1 MKKLLLIVIV
11 FGLWRNAAAQDYD
24 PELVNT
30 WELVAIDRDLL
41 PTAYTTDVSP
51 TITPYLKVNAD
62 LSFEGFGA
70 CNSFTGSFSVGVGTG
85 LESIFIPEFS
95 ATDNTC
101 DSESQNNYEDAYFW
115 QLNLPVPLLEYEY
128 SITTGSDGE
137 HLLTLGFGSG
147 FYLYFTPTTLNVNEQ
162 HLSPIKVYPN
172 PTSDYFVISKSLTA
186 DSEIIIYSINGM
198 QRKLTY
204 NPTGQ
209 YDVSDLASGV
219 YFLEIITDQ
228 QVFRAKVVKR

>member
-11 FGLWRNAAAQDYD
+11 FGLWGNAAAQDYD
-24 PELVNT
+24 PEIVNT
-30 WELVAIDRDLL
+30 WGLVAIDRDLL
-41 PTAYTTDVSP
+41 PTAYTADVSP

-137 HLLTLGFGSG
+137 PLLTLGFGSG

-162 HLSPIKVYPN
+162 RLSPIKVYPN
-172 PTSDYFVISKSLTA
+172 PTSDYFVISKSIPA
-186 DSEIIIYSINGM
+186 DAEVTLFSISGQIQKLDYKTNGV
-198 QRKLTY
+198 
-204 NPTGQ
+204 
-209 YDVSDLASGV
+209 YDVSFLSSGV
-219 YFLEIITDQ
+219 YFLTIMTSEWRE
-228 QVFRAKVVKR
+228 QVKLVKN

>member
-1 MKKLLLIVIV
+1 MTKLLLIVIV
-11 FGLWRNAAAQDYD
+11 FGLWGNAAAQDYD

-30 WELVAIDRDLL
+30 WGLVAIDRDLL

-51 TITPYLKVNAD
+51 AITPYLKVNAD

-137 HLLTLGFGSG
+137 PLLTLGFGSG
-147 FYLYFTPTTLNVNEQ
+147 FYLYFTPTTLNVSEQ
-162 HLSPIKVYPN
+162 PLSTLQVYPN
-172 PTSDYFVISKSLTA
+172 PTSDYFVINKSVPA
-186 DSEIIIYSINGM
+186 DAQITLFSMSGQIQKLDYKTNGV
-198 QRKLTY
+198 Y
-204 NPTGQ
+204 N
-209 YDVSDLASGV
+209 VSFLSSGV
-219 YFLEIITDQ
+219 YFLTITTSEWRK
-228 QVFRAKVVKR
+228 QVKLVKN

>member
-11 FGLWRNAAAQDYD
+11 FGLWGNAAAQDYD

-30 WELVAIDRDLL
+30 WKLVAIDRDLL

-51 TITPYLKVNAD
+51 AITPYLKVNAD
-62 LSFEGFGA
+62 LSFEGLGA
-70 CNSFTGSFSVGVGTG
+70 CNSFTGSFSMGVGTG
-85 LESIFIPEFS
+85 LEIIFIPEFS

-137 HLLTLGFGSG
+137 PLLTLGFGSG

-162 HLSPIKVYPN
+162 HLSPIKVHPN
-172 PTSDYFVISKSLTA
+172 PTSDYFVINKSIPA
-186 DSEIIIYSINGM
+186 DAEITLFSTSGQIQKLDYQTNGV
-198 QRKLTY
+198 
-204 NPTGQ
+204 
-209 YDVSDLASGV
+209 YDVSFLSSGV
-219 YFLEIITDQ
+219 YVVEITTSKE
-228 QVFRAKVVKR
+228 VFRSKVVKR

>member
-1 MKKLLLIVIV
+1 MNKLLLTVIVI
-11 FGLWRNAAAQDYD
+11 GLWGNAAAQDYD

-30 WELVAIDRDLL
+30 WGLIAIDRDLL
-41 PTAYTTDVSP
+41 PTAYTEDVSP
-51 TITPYLKVNAD
+51 AITPYLKVNSD

-137 HLLTLGFGSG
+137 PLLTLGFGSG

-162 HLSPIKVYPN
+162 RLSPIKVYPN
-172 PTSDYFVISKSLTA
+172 PTSDYFVINKALAA
-186 DSEIIIYSINGM
+186 DSEIKLYSLSGM

-204 NPTGQ
+204 NPSGQ
-209 YDVSDLASGV
+209 YDISALASGV
-219 YFLEIITDQ
+219 YFLEITTSKE
-228 QVFRAKVVKR
+228 VFTTKVVKR

>member
-11 FGLWRNAAAQDYD
+11 IGLWGNAAAQDYD

-30 WELVAIDRDLL
+30 WGLIAIDRDLL
-41 PTAYTTDVSP
+41 PTAYTADVSP
-51 TITPYLKVNAD
+51 AITPYLKVNSD
-62 LSFEGFGA
+62 LSFEGVGA

-137 HLLTLGFGSG
+137 PLLTLGFGSG
-147 FYLYFTPTTLNVNEQ
+147 FYLYFTPTTLNVAEQ
-162 HLSPIKVYPN
+162 RLSTLQVYPN
-172 PTSDYFVISKSLTA
+172 PTSDNFKLNKALTA
-186 DSEIIIYSINGM
+186 DSEIMIYSVSGL

-204 NPTGQ
+204 NPSGQ
-209 YDVSDLASGV
+209 FDISDLASGV
-219 YFLEIITDQ
+219 YFLEITISKEI
-228 QVFRAKVVKR
+228 FRAKVVKR

>member
-1 MKKLLLIVIV
+1 MTKLLLIVIV
-11 FGLWRNAAAQDYD
+11 FGLWGNAAAQDYD

-30 WELVAIDRDLL
+30 WKLVAIDRDLL

-51 TITPYLKVNAD
+51 AITPYLKVNAD

-137 HLLTLGFGSG
+137 PLLTLGFGSG
-147 FYLYFTPTTLNVNEQ
+147 FYLYFTPTTLNVSEQ
-162 HLSPIKVYPN
+162 PLSTLQVYPN
-172 PTSDYFVISKSLTA
+172 PTSDYFVINKSVPA
-186 DSEIIIYSINGM
+186 DAQITLFSMSGQIQKLDYKTNGV
-198 QRKLTY
+198 Y
-204 NPTGQ
+204 N
-209 YDVSDLASGV
+209 VSFLSSGV
-219 YFLEIITDQ
+219 YFLTITTSEWRK
-228 QVFRAKVVKR
+228 QVKLVKN